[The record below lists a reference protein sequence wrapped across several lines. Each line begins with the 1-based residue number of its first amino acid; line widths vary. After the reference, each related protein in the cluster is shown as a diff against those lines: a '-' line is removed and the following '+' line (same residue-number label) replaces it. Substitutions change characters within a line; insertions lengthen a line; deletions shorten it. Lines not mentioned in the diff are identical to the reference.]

1 MTRVRVVVKI
11 NHTMPT
17 GDAYAKI
24 NKVKDLALIFLA
36 HQDSIFCEKYLEQAF
51 IYIIFHSHPFNEM
64 FIVNCIAV

>member
-24 NKVKDLALIFLA
+24 NKVKDLALIF
-36 HQDSIFCEKYLEQAF
+36 
-51 IYIIFHSHPFNEM
+51 
-64 FIVNCIAV
+64 